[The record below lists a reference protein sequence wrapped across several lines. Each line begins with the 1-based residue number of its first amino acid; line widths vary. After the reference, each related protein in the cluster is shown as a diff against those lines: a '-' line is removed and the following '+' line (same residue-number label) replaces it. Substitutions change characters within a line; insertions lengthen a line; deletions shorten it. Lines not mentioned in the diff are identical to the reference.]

1 MTIYGYLRVSTEK
14 QEQTNFKASII
25 ELAQSKGLFSPI
37 IVWIAETVSGRK
49 DWRHRLLGQEFEKMK
64 KDDIIIMSEYS
75 RIGRNFLQS
84 MEFLSECRRKGI
96 IIYSTIGDIPIKD
109 DPTSNLLLAVTA
121 WKAQTEREN
130 LAYRTKIGLSATK
143 ARGTVLG
150 RPKKAKL
157 DKDINNIR
165 LIQDNLN
172 KGVKL
177 KVICTHYSVTMP
189 TLRKFIK
196 KNNLDSPFKTTKTTK
211 TTEQV
216 I

>member
-1 MTIYGYLRVSTEK
+1 MTVYGYLRVSTVK
-14 QEQTNFKASII
+14 QEETNFKASII
-25 ELAQSKGLFSPI
+25 ELAQSKGFYSP

-64 KDDIIIMSEYS
+64 KDDIIIMAEYS

-84 MEFLSECRRKGI
+84 MEFLSECRRKGVTV
-96 IIYSTIGDIPIKD
+96 YSTIGDIPVKD

-143 ARGTVLG
+143 SRGTVLG
-150 RPKKAKL
+150 RPKKMKL
-157 DKDINNIR
+157 DKDLNNIR
-165 LIQDNLN
+165 LIQDELD

-177 KVICTHYSVTMP
+177 HMICSHFNCTMP
-189 TLRKFIK
+189 TLRKFIN
-196 KNNLDSPFKTTKTTK
+196 KNHLIKSSRLPPETP
-211 TTEQV
+211 
-216 I
+216 III